1 MATVLVVDDNR
12 NQRMLYEQE
21 LGEEGYRI
29 VLAENGQE
37 AMAKLDT
44 HAPDAAVIEVWG
56 KGLGELSLLRRLQKY
71 RSHTSIIA
79 NTTQTDHP
87 DLVAGLV
94 DAYIVKSSDLSLLKT
109 KIRELLGW
117 CGGRMKTMRTN
128 ARGQNI
134 EFAGTGAY

>member
-12 NQRMLYEQE
+12 NLRMLYEQE
-21 LGEEGYRI
+21 LGDEGYRI

-79 NTTQTDHP
+79 NTTRAD
-87 DLVAGLV
+87 ANGRIASLV
-94 DAYIVKSSDLSLLKT
+94 DAYLIKSSNLNLLRME
-109 KIRELLGW
+109 IRKLLQR
-117 CGGRMKTMRTN
+117 CKRHQGRHADEPGRP
-128 ARGQNI
+128 Q
-134 EFAGTGAY
+134 